1 MTETCFLGV
10 DLGAESGRVMAGLFD
25 GRRIRIEQAHRFPN
39 GAVSLGN
46 TLRWDVLRLWSEIQE
61 GLAKGAASFG
71 KRIVSVGVDTWGVDY
86 VLLSKT
92 GELLGQPYHYRDPR
106 TDGILPHAFAR
117 VPKRE
122 IFAQTGLQFM
132 EFNTLFQL
140 LAFQKTNADLLA
152 VADRLLLMP
161 DFFNWCLSGSRVIE
175 RTNATTTQCF
185 HPAVGQWAFDMLR
198 KFGLPVGL
206 FPDVVEPGTR
216 LGTLRENIATRTGLA
231 RIEVVAPATHDTGS
245 AVAAVPTRQTGT
257 PSWAYISSGTW
268 SLMGVEVQQA
278 VLTDRALELN
288 VTNEGGIDGT
298 YRLLKN
304 IMGLWL
310 VQECR
315 RSFERQGKNYTYAQ
329 LTERAA
335 EAPPLRSL
343 VHPDDRAFLKPD
355 DMAVAIRDWCARYGE
370 PVPQTEGALIRCALE
385 SLAFKYRMVL
395 EWLEELTGTRIET
408 IHIVGGGCQNE
419 SLNQLAADACG
430 RPVVAGPVEAT
441 VLGNLL
447 VQARSAGELGTLAD
461 LREVVAASCSP
472 RTFEPRDS
480 GRWRDAYPRF
490 VELVAKSARDAAI

>member
-25 GRRIRIEQAHRFPN
+25 GSRIRIEQVHRFPN
-39 GAVSLGN
+39 GAVSLGS
-46 TLRWDVLRLWSEIQE
+46 TRRWDVLRLWSELQE
-61 GLAKGAASFG
+61 GLAQAAAKFG
-71 KRIVSVGVDTWGVDY
+71 TRIISIGVDTWGVDY
-86 VLLSKT
+86 VLLSRT
-92 GELLGQPYHYRDPR
+92 GEMLGQPYHYRDPR
-106 TDGILPHAFAR
+106 TEGILAQAFGR

-140 LAFQKTNADLLA
+140 LAFQKSDPELLA
-152 VADRLLLMP
+152 LADRLLLMP
-161 DFFNWCLSGSRVIE
+161 DFFHWCLSGSRVVE
-175 RTNATTTQCF
+175 RTNATTTQCL
-185 HPAVGQWAFDMLR
+185 HPMAGQWSFDMLR
-198 KFGLPVGL
+198 KFGLPLGM
-206 FPDVVEPGTR
+206 FPEIVEPGTR
-216 LGTLRENIATRTGLA
+216 LGRLRENVAARTGLS

-245 AVAAVPTRQTGT
+245 AVAAVPTRKTGV
-257 PSWAYISSGTW
+257 PNWAYISSGTW
-268 SLMGVEVQQA
+268 SLLGVEVQQA

-315 RSFERQGKNYTYAQ
+315 RAFERRGKNYDYAQ
-329 LTERAA
+329 LTALAA
-335 EAPPLRSL
+335 ETRPLRSL
-343 VHPDDRAFLKPD
+343 VNPDDRAFLKPD
-355 DMAVAIRDWCARYGE
+355 DMAAAIRDWCGRYGE
-370 PVPQTEGALIRCALE
+370 PVPQTEGELVRCALE
-385 SLAFKYRMVL
+385 SLAFKYRMVV
-395 EWLEELTGTRIET
+395 EWLEELTGIRIET

-419 SLNQLAADACG
+419 SLNQLTADACG

-447 VQARSAGELGTLAD
+447 VQARTAGELGTLAD
-461 LREVVAASCSP
+461 LREIVGASSSL
-472 RTFEPRDS
+472 TSFEPRDS
-480 GRWRDAYPRF
+480 ARWNEAYPRF

>member
-10 DLGAESGRVMAGLFD
+10 DLGAESGCVMAGLFD
-25 GRRIRIEQAHRFPN
+25 GKRIRIEQVHRFAN
-39 GAVSLGN
+39 GAVSIGN
-46 TLRWDVLRLWSEIQE
+46 TLRWDVLRLWSEIQD
-61 GLAKGAASFG
+61 GLAKGAATFG
-71 KRIVSVGVDTWGVDY
+71 KRIASVGVDTWGVDY
-86 VLLSKT
+86 VLLSRT
-92 GELLGQPYHYRDPR
+92 NEILGQPYHYRDPR
-106 TDGILPHAFAR
+106 TEGILAQAFSR
-117 VPKRE
+117 VPKRDV
-122 IFAQTGLQFM
+122 FAQTGLQFM

-152 VADRLLLMP
+152 QADRLLLMP
-161 DFFNWCLSGSRVIE
+161 DFFHWCLSGSRVVE

-185 HPAVGQWAFDMLR
+185 HPTAGQWAFDMLR
-198 KFGLPVGL
+198 KFGLPLGM
-206 FPDVVEPGTR
+206 FPEVVEPGSR
-216 LGTLRENIATRTGLA
+216 LGRLRENIAVRTGLS

-245 AVAAVPTRQTGT
+245 AVAAVPTKKTGT
-257 PSWAYISSGTW
+257 PNWAYISSGTW
-268 SLMGVEVQQA
+268 SLMGVEVPRA
-278 VLTDRALELN
+278 ILTDRALELN

-315 RSFERQGKNYTYAQ
+315 RAFERHGKNYDYAQ
-329 LTERAA
+329 LTAMAA
-335 EAPPLRSL
+335 EAKPLRSL
-343 VHPDDRAFLKPD
+343 VNPDDRAFLKPH
-355 DMAVAIRDWCARYGE
+355 DMSVAIRDWCGRYGE
-370 PVPQTEGALIRCALE
+370 PVPQTEGELIRCALE

-395 EWLEELTGTRIET
+395 EWLEELTGVRIAT

-461 LREVVAASCSP
+461 LREIVAASSSP
-472 RTFEPRDS
+472 KTFEPRDTA
-480 GRWRDAYPRF
+480 RWSESYPRF
-490 VELVAKSARDAAI
+490 VDLVAKSAVDAAI

>member
-25 GRRIRIEQAHRFPN
+25 GRKIRIEQVHRFSN

-46 TLRWDVLRLWSEIQE
+46 TLRWDVLRLWSEIQD
-61 GLAKGAASFG
+61 GLAKGTASFG

-86 VLLSKT
+86 VLLSRT
-92 GELLGQPYHYRDPR
+92 GEMVGQPYHYRDPR
-106 TDGILPHAFAR
+106 TEGILAQAFSR

-122 IFAQTGLQFM
+122 IFRETGLQFM

-140 LAFQKTNADLLA
+140 LAFQKTNPDLLA
-152 VADRLLLMP
+152 TADRLLLMP
-161 DFFNWCLSGSRVIE
+161 DFFHWCLSGSRVVE

-185 HPAVGQWAFDMLR
+185 HPTTGQWSFELLR
-198 KFGLPVGL
+198 KFGLPGGL
-206 FPDVVEPGTR
+206 FPEVVEPGTPLGR
-216 LGTLRENIATRTGLA
+216 LRDNIAAQTGLS

-245 AVAAVPTRQTGT
+245 AVAAVPTRKTGA
-257 PSWAYISSGTW
+257 SDWAYISSGTW
-268 SLMGVEVQQA
+268 SLMGVEVQRA
-278 VLTDRALELN
+278 ILTDRALELN

-315 RSFERQGKNYTYAQ
+315 RSFERRGKNYSYAQ
-329 LTERAA
+329 LTALAA
-335 EAPPLRSL
+335 EARPLRSL
-343 VHPDDRAFLKPD
+343 VNPDDRAFLKPE
-355 DMAVAIRDWCARYGE
+355 DMPSAIRDWCALHGE
-370 PVPQTEGALIRCALE
+370 PVPETEGELIRCALE

-395 EWLEELTGTRIET
+395 EWLEELIGTRIET

-430 RPVVAGPVEAT
+430 RPVIAGPVEAT

-461 LREVVAASCSP
+461 LREIVAASCAP
-472 RTFEPRDS
+472 VTFEPRNS
-480 GRWRDAYPRF
+480 ARWQEQYPRF
-490 VELVAKSARDAAI
+490 VDLVAKSAQNAAI

>member
-25 GRRIRIEQAHRFPN
+25 GRRIRLEQVHRFAN
-39 GAVSLGN
+39 GAVSIAD
-46 TLRWDVLRLWSEIQE
+46 TLRWDVLRLWSEIQD

-86 VLLSKT
+86 VLLSRT
-92 GELLGQPYHYRDPR
+92 GELLGQPYHYRDRR
-106 TDGILPHAFAR
+106 TEGVLAQAFSR
-117 VPKRE
+117 VPRRE
-122 IFAQTGLQFM
+122 VFSQTGLQFM

-140 LAFQKTNADLLA
+140 LAFQKTNAELLTQ
-152 VADRLLLMP
+152 ADRMLMMP
-161 DFFNWCLSGSRVIE
+161 DFFHWCLCGSRVIE

-185 HPAVGQWAFDMLR
+185 HPTAGQWAFDLLR
-198 KFGLPVGL
+198 KFGLPL
-206 FPDVVEPGTR
+206 PIFPEVVEPGTR
-216 LGTLRENIATRTGLA
+216 LGRLRETIATRAGLA

-245 AVAAVPTRQTGT
+245 AVAAVPTRKTGA
-257 PSWAYISSGTW
+257 PNWAYISSGTW

-278 VLTDRALELN
+278 VLSDRALELN

-315 RSFERQGKNYTYAQ
+315 RAFERQGKNYDYAQ
-329 LTERAA
+329 LTAMSA
-335 EAPPLRSL
+335 EAAPLQSL
-343 VHPDDRAFLKPD
+343 VNPDDRAFLKPD
-355 DMAVAIRDWCARYGE
+355 DMSLAIREWCGRYGE
-370 PVPQTEGALIRCALE
+370 PVPQTEGELIRCALE

-461 LREVVAASCSP
+461 LREVVRASSAP
-472 RTFEPRDS
+472 VTYEPRHSARWNDS
-480 GRWRDAYPRF
+480 YPRF
-490 VELVAKSARDAAI
+490 VELVAKSAQDAAI